1 MRFYE
6 QLLFHL
12 LRQNGLQY
20 DSDDE
25 EMKVDEGIRTSE
37 IERKYMQDHLI
48 EISDI
53 QDERK
58 NREFFQ
64 K

>member
-25 EMKVDEGIRTSE
+25 EMKLDEGIRKSE

-53 QDERK
+53 QDERE

>member
-12 LRQNGLQY
+12 LRQDGLQY

-25 EMKVDEGIRTSE
+25 EMKFDEAIRTSE
-37 IERKYMQDHLI
+37 IERKYIQDHLI

-53 QDERK
+53 QDERE

>member
-1 MRFYE
+1 MHFYE

-12 LRQNGLQY
+12 LRKDCLEY
-20 DSDDE
+20 DSDDD
-25 EMKVDEGIRTSE
+25 EMKVDEGNRTSE
-37 IERKYMQDHLI
+37 IKLQYLQDDLI

-53 QDERK
+53 HDERK
-58 NREFFQ
+58 NREFFR

>member
-12 LRQNGLQY
+12 LRQDGLQY

-25 EMKVDEGIRTSE
+25 EMKFDEGIKKSE
-37 IERKYMQDHLI
+37 IERKYMQDHLF

-53 QDERK
+53 QDERE